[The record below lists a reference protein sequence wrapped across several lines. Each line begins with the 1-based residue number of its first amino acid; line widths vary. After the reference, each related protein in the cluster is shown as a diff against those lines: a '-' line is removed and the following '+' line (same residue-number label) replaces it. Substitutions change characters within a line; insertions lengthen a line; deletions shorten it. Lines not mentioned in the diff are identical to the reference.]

1 MSTISPKAQRSLTPA
16 QEWRILRRVFPIYQ
30 ALAAKFGVASAPAA
44 NLRELSDSPDLAS
57 MEAAIRW
64 AADVDRKIAPH
75 QLRQFLQGGSAGN
88 SEEQLHALLE
98 RYLAKEPKSEQD
110 RDKVDALLTQYF
122 HVCAPP
128 SYRRRDIRLEEVA
141 EVLQPVL
148 GDVEPELPGWL
159 EPLEAAIQQA
169 VHCKSLRDLESSG
182 VLGVGRQLKL
192 SAGDKYFAKQA
203 MLAFSRFNYV
213 LRQSFLEL
221 KEADLGV
228 INAGLAELARRGVL
242 CIDASRALFSPAEP
256 IANLQGICGNWRERH
271 AADYF
276 SDYSYVQL
284 LELRTAIEE
293 ALHPPV
299 EARVQKLENEVQEVE
314 QQVIQTRAFLQQ
326 LRAHLEQMRS
336 ALSASNTLLNA
347 LQKDVEA
354 LRGGNVQA
362 TSAQTQHLAAALPP
376 APTQDVLE
384 EAPVEVVEQPV
395 EVEEEEV
402 LADEAVEAQAETV
415 EVDEEPVPEVKSEP
429 TKVVEPPAPAPA
441 PVPVAKAEPV
451 PPVVKAVEPPAEK
464 PRVQAEAP
472 KVQST
477 PVAEP
482 ARAAGETKMPAST
495 PTAQVAE
502 KAAPMASVAA
512 ATTTETK
519 PEHEPSQ
526 GQSYHA
532 YFQEWIERL
541 KGVLKAR
548 ANRRGG
554 AFNLVVGSVSVLL
567 TSSEVSAFLQRSDN
581 VGAAIQ
587 RGVIGRILLVN
598 GLDTYKTQK
607 NAAAALKPLIKVVE
621 AEREYLQGVAK
632 EAKGA
637 EDRDALAATEKQ
649 LTAML
654 ERAKKLVG
662 N

>member
-1 MSTISPKAQRSLTPA
+1 MSPKAQRSLTPA

-148 GDVEPELPGWL
+148 GEIEPELPEWL

-299 EARVQKLENEVQEVE
+299 ESRVQKLENEIQEVE
-314 QQVIQTRAFLQQ
+314 QQVVQTRAFLQQ

-354 LRGGNVQA
+354 LRGGSVQPVA
-362 TSAQTQHLAAALPP
+362 GQAQHLVAALPP
-376 APTQDVLE
+376 APTQDDAVTE
-384 EAPVEVVEQPV
+384 PPGEVVEEEMTAEEGVQAEVV
-395 EVEEEEV
+395 EAEEE
-402 LADEAVEAQAETV
+402 Q
-415 EVDEEPVPEVKSEP
+415 VPEVKTEP
-429 TKVVEPPAPAPA
+429 VKAEEPPAPVPA
-441 PVPVAKAEPV
+441 PKVEPVQAVAKPVEPV
-451 PPVVKAVEPPAEK
+451 VER
-464 PRVQAEAP
+464 PRVQAAAATA
-472 KVQST
+472 QSA

-482 ARAAGETKMPAST
+482 ARAGVEAKAPANA
-495 PTAQVAE
+495 PAVQVVAE
-502 KAAPMASVAA
+502 KAAPAASVAA
-512 ATTTETK
+512 ATTTEPK

-567 TSSEVSAFLQRSDN
+567 TSSEVAAFLLRSDN

-621 AEREYLQGVAK
+621 AEREYLQEVAK
-632 EAKGA
+632 QSKGA
-637 EDRDALAATEKQ
+637 EDRDALAATEMQ
-649 LTAML
+649 LSAML

-662 N
+662 K